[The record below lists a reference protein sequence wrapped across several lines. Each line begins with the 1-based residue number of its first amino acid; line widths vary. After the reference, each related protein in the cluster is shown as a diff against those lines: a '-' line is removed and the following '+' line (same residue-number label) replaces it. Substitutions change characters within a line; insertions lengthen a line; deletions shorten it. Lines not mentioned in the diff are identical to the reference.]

1 MIRIVFLLLTLAYA
15 SVSGADEI
23 SIEPQTSSIASPLT
37 IRLTVELKQGEKV
50 EFPEKIYLPDDAIL
64 NSRMV
69 HDPVSQKD
77 GSSTQTVEY
86 EIKSFAIGAGEIVGV
101 DYTVVEANGERH
113 LRVSGPVIFEI
124 ITIRDDSKNDMEP
137 KDIKSPTLLSLK
149 LSRYILPALVT
160 LLVLFLLIYL
170 WRRFYSDK
178 KRETEAKVVVKQPH
192 EIAYDQLNALKEDDP
207 YGKGLYKEHYFRLSE
222 IMRGYLE
229 RRYGLLALER
239 TTHELQSEFDNRF
252 ETEQKRGRLLSLLE
266 ACDLVKFANF
276 KSTSANAADSL
287 QRAFEWVDLTKK
299 DYGISA
305 GSSS

>member
-1 MIRIVFLLLTLAYA
+1 MIRIATLLFTILFA
-15 SVSGADEI
+15 SVAGADEI
-23 SIEPQTSSIASPLT
+23 TIEPQTNSIASPLT
-37 IRLTVELKQGEKV
+37 IRLTVELKPDEKV
-50 EFPEKIYLPDDAIL
+50 EFPEKIYLPDEAIL
-64 NSRMV
+64 NSRVV
-69 HDPVSQKD
+69 HDPVFQKD
-77 GSSTQTVEY
+77 GSSTQTVDY

-101 DYTVVEANGERH
+101 DYTVIEPNGERH

-124 ITIRDDSKNDMEP
+124 VTIRDDPKTALKL

-149 LSRYILPALVT
+149 LSRYILPALVI
-160 LLVLFLLIYL
+160 LLVLLLLIYL
-170 WRRFYSDK
+170 WRRFSLDK
-178 KRETEAKVVVKQPH
+178 KRVIDARVIVKHPH
-192 EIAYDQLNALKEDDP
+192 EIAYEQLNALEDDDP

-239 TTHELQSEFDNRF
+239 TTHEIESEFDNRF

-299 DYGISA
+299 DYGVST
-305 GSSS
+305 GSES

>member
-1 MIRIVFLLLTLAYA
+1 MIRIATLLFTILFA
-15 SVSGADEI
+15 SIVGADEI
-23 SIEPQTSSIASPLT
+23 RIEPQTSTIASPLT
-37 IRLTVELKQGEKV
+37 IRLTVELKPGEKV
-50 EFPEKIYLPDDAIL
+50 EFPEEIYLPDEAIL
-64 NSRMV
+64 NSRRV
-69 HDPVSQKD
+69 HAPVSQKD

-86 EIKSFAIGAGEIVGV
+86 EIKSYAIGAGEIVGV
-101 DYTVVEANGERH
+101 DYTVIEPNGERH
-113 LRVSGPVIFEI
+113 LRVSGPAIFEI
-124 ITIRDDSKNDMEP
+124 VTIRVDSKTALKP

-149 LSRYILPALVT
+149 LSRYILPALVI

-170 WRRFYSDK
+170 WRRFSSNN
-178 KRETEAKVVVKQPH
+178 KRETEAKVIIKHPH
-192 EIAYDQLNALKEDDP
+192 EIAYDQLNALKEEDP
-207 YGKGLYKEHYFRLSE
+207 FGKGLYKEHYFRLSE

-239 TTHELQSEFDNRF
+239 TTHEIQSEFDNRF

-276 KSTSANAADSL
+276 KSTPDNAADSL

-305 GSSS
+305 GSKS